1 MKIQNIQLDTLY
13 YMSVSLI
20 FCLANKEFMYVNKM
34 KAIESLTDSCMHCF
48 LFVLLCS
55 IREAKQ

>member
-1 MKIQNIQLDTLY
+1 
-13 YMSVSLI
+13 MSVSLI

-34 KAIESLTDSCMHCF
+34 EAIESLTDSCMHCF